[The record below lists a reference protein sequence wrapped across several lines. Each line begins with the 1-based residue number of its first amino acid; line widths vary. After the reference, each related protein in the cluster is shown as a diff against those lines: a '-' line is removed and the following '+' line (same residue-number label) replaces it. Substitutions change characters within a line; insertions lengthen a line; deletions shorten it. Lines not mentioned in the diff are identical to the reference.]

1 MGQLERHG
9 CVLVWEFLAGV
20 VPVPQ
25 FASRS
30 HIPHAAGRSAA
41 LPLLQT
47 EEKYQGLII
56 YIPRGGLMRIGYM
69 ISTPLP
75 SILST
80 ALVGY
85 SYMSNTIA
93 APGALLLLCT

>member
-25 FASRS
+25 FASGS

-41 LPLLQT
+41 LPVQT
-47 EEKYQGLII
+47 GGEYQGLII
-56 YIPRGGLMRIGYM
+56 YVPRGGLIRVGYM
-69 ISTPLP
+69 TSTPLP
-75 SILST
+75 SMLGA

-85 SYMSNTIA
+85 RYTSNTIA
-93 APGALLLLCT
+93 TPGALLLLCT